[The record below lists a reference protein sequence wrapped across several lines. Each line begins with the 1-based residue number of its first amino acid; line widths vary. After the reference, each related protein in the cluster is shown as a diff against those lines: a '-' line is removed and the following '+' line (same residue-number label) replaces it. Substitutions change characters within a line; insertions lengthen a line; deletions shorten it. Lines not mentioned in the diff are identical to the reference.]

1 MSERVLTQRE
11 LNRALLA
18 RQLLLQRA
26 RLPVARAIERLGA
39 LQAQWSPAP
48 YVALWTRLEGF
59 RIPQLEGALAQKR
72 VVKATLMRA
81 TLHLVSS
88 ADYPVYVAALVD
100 ARPAYSFMLKRLVHL
115 PPSGT
120 YSFYRGA
127 QFIPYEEWVGVAPKM
142 PREPMRHLVRR
153 YLAAFG
159 PATIDDMAS
168 WMGVPTPAI
177 RAVLDE
183 APRTFRDE
191 AGRLLHDVARAP
203 LPSADTPAP
212 VRLLPKW
219 DSSLLAYA
227 PPERARILPDRY
239 RKRVI
244 APNGDVAQTILVD
257 GFVAGTWKFEKKRV
271 RIEPFE
277 RLPKAVRDELAAEEE
292 RLLEFLP

>member
-1 MSERVLTQRE
+1 MH
-11 LNRALLA
+11 A
-18 RQLLLQRA
+18 
-26 RLPVARAIERLGA
+26 
-39 LQAQWSPAP
+39 
-48 YVALWTRLEGF
+48 
-59 RIPQLEGALAQKR
+59 
-72 VVKATLMRA
+72 
-81 TLHLVSS
+81 
-88 ADYPVYVAALVD
+88 
-100 ARPAYSFMLKRLVHL
+100 RLVHL

-120 YSFYRGA
+120 YGFYRGA
-127 QFIPYEEWVGVAPKM
+127 HFVPFENWIGASPAVP
-142 PREPMRHLVRR
+142 PEPMRHLVRR

-168 WMGVPTPAI
+168 WMGVRTPPI

-191 AGRLLHDVARAP
+191 AGRLLYDIARAP

-257 GFVAGTWKFEKKRV
+257 GFVAGTWKVEKKRLQV
-271 RIEPFE
+271 EPFAQ
-277 RLPKAVRDELAAEEE
+277 LPKAVRDELEAEEE